1 MLPFE
6 DIGFMLMDVAKM
18 CNVDAARIVTGD
30 AIAASLAAP
39 DQSGF
44 HLVASEAFQAPD
56 GTQARLLL
64 LRRRAC
70 IRNVSRSR
78 LAQACSG
85 AVSLACSIASITT
98 RRASSACPQRPTRT
112 HLSGS
117 RSLTCVKKCSICW
130 KMIDGRSC
138 RSPTSE

>member
-1 MLPFE
+1 MPPFE
-6 DIGFMLMDVAKM
+6 DIGFLLMDVAKM

-64 LRRRAC
+64 LSMKRAPPH
-70 IRNVSRSR
+70 RPRADGAQGDGAARPDAAR
-78 LAQACSG
+78 LG
-85 AVSLACSIASITT
+85 AAGGG
-98 RRASSACPQRPTRT
+98 SSP
-112 HLSGS
+112 
-117 RSLTCVKKCSICW
+117 
-130 KMIDGRSC
+130 
-138 RSPTSE
+138 SPTHASAPCGPVPREPRRGFSVRA